1 MTSPAFVTAADV
13 RGYLELNSVASTS
26 KYTDAAIGSNIRAA
40 SEFLE
45 RATQRWFADKGSVT
59 FTTTSQGDTSVAVP
73 GFRTVSAVTQQGTA
87 LTLNSTYYLI
97 PDTLGTG
104 IYTAVQF
111 RGFGSRSYSMGYLA
125 NPEWFDRNLDNDW
138 ARGYGWRYS
147 LPNDVVITGE
157 GGYAAADLPE
167 AVRHA
172 AKVLAGWYTLRPNS
186 LLANVSVTP
195 DGANIDNSSLPTEV
209 KDFIREWRLT
219 GPQVVSVG

>member
-1 MTSPAFVTAADV
+1 MTAFVTAADV

-26 KYTDAAIGSNIRAA
+26 KYTDGAIGSNIRAA

-45 RATQRWFADKGSVT
+45 RATGRWFADKGTVS
-59 FTTTSQGDTSVAVP
+59 FTTTSQGATSIPVP
-73 GFRTVSAVTQQGTA
+73 GFRTVATVTQQGTA
-87 LTLNSTYYLI
+87 LTLDSTYYLL
-97 PDTLGTG
+97 PDPLGTG

-111 RGFGSRSYSMGYLA
+111 RGFGSRSYSMGYLS

-147 LPNDVVITGE
+147 LPNDVVVTGE
-157 GGYAAADLPE
+157 GGYTDATLPE

-195 DGANIDNSSLPTEV
+195 DGANIDNSTLPTEV
-209 KDFIREWRLT
+209 AAFIREWKLA
-219 GPQVVSVG
+219 GPQAVSVG